1 METCLVARDRRY
13 GLIMNRKRFVFLL
26 VLMGLF
32 VASCTVEPAE
42 GYEQLTDIDGVEQLS
57 TEFNEQEGSPRLI
70 LLLLPT

>member
-1 METCLVARDRRY
+1 MAPASRLPSTPKALA
-13 GLIMNRKRFVFLL
+13 LTFLL

-70 LLLLPT
+70 LLLSPT